1 MMKGDGPG
9 ASAHLRACLSPL
21 ASASEEM
28 REKIF
33 DNVSSRAGDQ
43 IREEIELLAPMKLS
57 EVEAIQQQIVDV
69 ARRLEDEGKLTIDA
83 GGGDDAL
90 V

>member
-1 MMKGDGPG
+1 MK
-9 ASAHLRACLSPL
+9 A
-21 ASASEEM
+21 
-28 REKIF
+28 KIF
-33 DNVSSRAGDQ
+33 ENVSSRAGEQ
-43 IREEIELLAPMKLS
+43 IREEMELLGPMRIS
-57 EVEAIQQQIVDV
+57 EVEAVQAQIVDV